1 MADPVVASV
10 NRDRP
15 ADAPAPRPGIMQIA
29 PYIPGAQAAQ
39 GHSAPARLASNENPL
54 GCSPRA
60 REAYRDLAGDL
71 HFYPDGGA
79 VAVRQAIAE
88 SHGLEADRIVCGTGS
103 DELIALMARAYAG
116 VGDKVVYSQY
126 GFLMYALSTHAVGA
140 TPVPVPE
147 IDYTASVDALVA
159 AGSAP
164 GVTMVF
170 LANPNNPTG
179 TWLPSAEIWRLRVS
193 LPARVMLV
201 LDSAYAEYMDSEI
214 YEDGAAL
221 VRESVGAGDNVVMLR
236 TFSKLHGLAALRLGW
251 AYCPPAVADVLNRV
265 RGPFNVNA
273 AAQAA
278 GIAALGDHDF
288 QRRSVAHNRQ
298 WRPWLADALRDL
310 GLQVPGDAG
319 NFVLARLPRNLDK
332 APAEVAAF
340 LAGRGIL
347 VRPVVPYGL
356 MDALRI
362 TVGLPDQN
370 EAVVAALRDCLKS

>member
-1 MADPVVASV
+1 MADALAGSVDQDAPV
-10 NRDRP
+10 
-15 ADAPAPRPGIMQIA
+15 DAPAPRPGIMQIA

-71 HFYPDGGA
+71 HLYPDGGA
-79 VAVRQAIAE
+79 VALRQAIAD
-88 SHGLEADRIVCGTGS
+88 SHGLETDRIVCGTGS

-116 VGDKVVYSQY
+116 AGDKVVYSQY
-126 GFLMYALSTHAVGA
+126 GFLMYPLSAHAVGA

-164 GVTMVF
+164 SVTLLF

-179 TWLPSAEIWRLRVS
+179 TWLPSAEIRRLRVS
-193 LPARVMLV
+193 LPAHVMLV

-221 VRESVGAGDNVVMLR
+221 VRESAGAGDNVVMLR

-251 AYCPPAVADVLNRV
+251 AYCPPTVADVLNRV

-278 GIAALGDHDF
+278 GCAALDDHGF
-288 QRRSVAHNRQ
+288 QQRSVAHNRQ
-298 WRPWLADALRDL
+298 WRPWLADALREL
-310 GLQVPGDAG
+310 GLLVPGDAG
-319 NFVLARLPRNLDK
+319 NFVLARIPRNLNK
-332 APAEVAAF
+332 TPADVAAV

-347 VRPVVPYGL
+347 VRPVAPYGL
-356 MDALRI
+356 TDALRI